1 MGHKVVQRQAVDKPE
16 YPGIVIGEWVAQQL
30 VKDPM
35 LIRTM
40 PGVVYGFF
48 RGWLDACR
56 TGEIKS
62 ELYEQHFVLEER
74 RKK

>member
-1 MGHKVVQRQAVDKPE
+1 MEKIEKAVIETVE

-62 ELYEQHFVLEER
+62 ELYEQHFAPEER